1 MADEQLITDIAER
14 LDSHVDTTA
23 ELRTLI
29 GGYIGKHEVEKLDE
43 PVLHALGS
51 VAIERMMLGRAMGL
65 SSFRGA
71 RDLFD
76 VLGYNELLQYREYR
90 GRYRR
95 GGLAKRVI
103 DAYPV
108 AVWRAGAEV
117 YEDEDATVDTEFEK
131 AWKSLESRL
140 GVWSR
145 LQRAHILALLST
157 YSVLLIG
164 AKGTGDL
171 STELPRGSSPDQVLY
186 LKPYS
191 GGGGPATGN
200 LQDQR
205 ARAMDATCSIREFDI
220 DPNSPRYGEAAF
232 YQFKRAPN
240 ASTQLDSAIH
250 WSRIIHVAD
259 ELLDDDVYGTP
270 ALEAVWN
277 LFDDLYKVTGGGS
290 EAFWLR
296 AKNAMHVDFDKTM
309 GLPGKP
315 GAQLSAQ
322 LTPEQR
328 KSFEEKAEKLQHQI
342 DSVMVTKGAT
352 ITQLSSAT
360 ANIKDPA
367 DAIITQIAGTK
378 AIPKRILVGSEMGQ
392 LASGQDK
399 DNWNTAVQ
407 DKRTNWA
414 FPGLVKPL
422 AQRLLDYGYLPP
434 LKTKNTF
441 FVEWPIIED
450 LTEDEKAKYA
460 LDLANVNKSYGST
473 VFTEDEIRDKCY
485 RMEPGK
491 DEVDDPFRAELAVK
505 LTMANKQMGVTVFTD
520 DEIRKLCY
528 GWEPLAPDQKVPIGA
543 PERISVAEPPPEGGP
558 DDTPAPGTEEDIA
571 NKAKAAPLAAQLAAL
586 EAAIEESDMDAIA
599 KIIGVTA

>member
-1 MADEQLITDIAER
+1 M
-14 LDSHVDTTA
+14 
-23 ELRTLI
+23 
-29 GGYIGKHEVEKLDE
+29 
-43 PVLHALGS
+43 
-51 VAIERMMLGRAMGL
+51 
-65 SSFRGA
+65 
-71 RDLFD
+71 
-76 VLGYNELLQYREYR
+76 
-90 GRYRR
+90 
-95 GGLAKRVI
+95 
-103 DAYPV
+103 
-108 AVWRAGAEV
+108 
-117 YEDEDATVDTEFEK
+117 
-131 AWKSLESRL
+131 
-140 GVWSR
+140 
-145 LQRAHILALLST
+145 
-157 YSVLLIG
+157 
-164 AKGTGDL
+164 
-171 STELPRGSSPDQVLY
+171 
-186 LKPYS
+186 KPYS

-205 ARAMDATCSIREFDI
+205 SRAMDATCSIREFDV
-220 DPNSPRYGEAAF
+220 DPNSPRYGEAKF

-315 GAQLSAQ
+315 GAALSAQ
-322 LTPEQR
+322 LTPDQR
-328 KSFEEKAEKLQHQI
+328 KEFEAKAEKLQHQI
-342 DSVMVTKGAT
+342 DSVMVTRGGT

-367 DAIITQIAGTK
+367 AAIITQIAGTK

-571 NKAKAAPLAAQLAAL
+571 NKAKAAPLAAQLHAL
-586 EAAIEESDMDAIA
+586 EQAIENDDLDAIGEILA
-599 KIIGVTA
+599 LGGPGSGPHSDNSGGKNASHNSSEHKAAASAHRQAATARQPARAAATHQGLSARLTGKDAQPIPNSRSAGVGALDSGADEASAARAAPVP